1 MNHSLGWRQANALRG
16 ISTPKVKRSF
26 RITSPRFVRRIVLD
40 LCARYHAVQAE
51 LAVYRGEMVF
61 AANHEALAHECDR
74 KMKEV
79 AK

>member
-1 MNHSLGWRQANALRG
+1 MNAHSLSWRQANALRG
-16 ISTPKVKRSF
+16 IKLPTLRRP
-26 RITSPRFVRRIVLD
+26 ITAPRFVRLIALA

-51 LAVYRGEMVF
+51 LAAYRGEMVV

-79 AK
+79 GE